1 MCILFLLFRAVRSHL
16 LASLLS
22 IDDPVDKNVDVE
34 LLNVQGSY
42 LDATTYIRFG
52 PFPYESDSYCK
63 QRELNVDVSKFFT
76 KYLLLY
82 TITPV

>member
-34 LLNVQGSY
+34 LLNVQGS
-42 LDATTYIRFG
+42 
-52 PFPYESDSYCK
+52 CK